1 MITYTIIGRLIND
14 AEAKSDKNGNNI
26 EKFTVAVNQN
36 KDKSRLYTCY
46 YHGERGRKIHAYLL
60 RGRQVQIVGSPE
72 WSDYNGKEYENVSVS
87 LIELLGNKNEQGYSP
102 APSQSEDNP
111 DGLPYQMDGKF
122 FKSREELEK
131 YKESVFGK
139 GPESFDDG
147 DDIPF

>member
-1 MITYTIIGRLIND
+1 MITYTIVGRLIND

-72 WSDYNGKEYENVSVS
+72 WRDYNGKEYENVSVS
-87 LIELLGNKNEQGYSP
+87 LIELIGSKNEQYSP
-102 APSQSEDNP
+102 APSESKNP
-111 DGLPYQMDGKF
+111 EGLPYEMDGKYF
-122 FKSREELEK
+122 ATKEEYQK

-139 GPESFDDG
+139 GPESFDDS
-147 DDIPF
+147 DIPFD